1 MAKHLPAIFLLALP
15 LVACAPMPPSAPPPM
30 DYQCV
35 AEAASWAIGNRVTDQ
50 VVERIRVDTHSESA
64 RVIRPGEAVT
74 LDFRHDR
81 VNVKLNERDAIVG
94 ISCG

>member
-1 MAKHLPAIFLLALP
+1 MAKHLPAVFLLALP
-15 LVACAPMPPSAPPPM
+15 LAACAPMPPSTPPPM

-35 AEAASWAIGNRVTDQ
+35 AEAASWAIGQGVTDQ
-50 VVERIRVDTHSESA
+50 VIERIRIDSHSDSA
-64 RVIRPGEAVT
+64 RVIRPGQAVT

-81 VNVKLNERDAIVG
+81 VNVKLNERNAIVG